1 MTRNDR
7 PTDRAGLLAGR
18 YRLGRILGSGGAG
31 IVREGEDT
39 LLRRPVAIKHVRLPP
54 VASDE
59 ELAIARERVLR
70 EARVAAR
77 LRHPGLVAVYDVIES
92 EDSPWI
98 VMELVEGRSLAEV
111 IRAEGRL
118 APAVVARMG
127 VSLAYALEAAHRSGV
142 VHRDVKPGNVLVTP
156 EGQPRLTDFGIAVSE
171 GDPALTSTGIVVGSP
186 AYIPPERARGS
197 RVAAP
202 GDVWGLGATLFTAVE
217 GESPYAGEG
226 ALATLA
232 AIVEDRRRP
241 FRYAGPLGPV
251 LAELLNPDP
260 RRRPSLSQAR
270 ALLRRIAD
278 AEAGPGRGLDGH
290 ELERVDQEERER
302 ERDDDR
308 SRSRNRSHRRD
319 LAGADH
325 GDTDHGD
332 SDQQDTRRKEASP
345 ADGDPRA
352 HPAAFAGATQAPDQD
367 PPAGEGRAEPLLAP
381 TVVEPGAG
389 AVPVQTSRRPSA
401 GGRGRGPSDLAD
413 PFGRSGSS
421 DGSGRRWSRRATV
434 LVLVLVALLAIGGA
448 SLGLVLTSGSGD
460 TDGGTTARPS
470 ATAAPAPGTTAG
482 PGGGEAGPTPSAS
495 GSAPPATTPAPAGDA
510 VPALDEIGAVIPSTT
525 GPAPAPAGLETHN
538 GAAGWSV
545 AVPSGWQYTRRSP
558 TRELFAA
565 PGGFPEL
572 LVETQAAAGPSAI
585 GAWQQQE
592 PDVREDTDGYQ
603 RVSIRP
609 ADGGAGTSAAIWEFT
624 STSNGRTVHTL
635 DYAVVRNGHGY
646 ALRWR
651 IPAEQWDPN
660 SEVLRQ
666 IIASFRPGP

>member
-92 EDSPWI
+92 ENSPWI

-260 RRRPSLSQAR
+260 RRRPSLPQAR

-278 AEAGPGRGLDGH
+278 AEPDPAQGLDGH
-290 ELERVDQEERER
+290 EPERVDQEERER
-302 ERDDDR
+302 ERDDSR
-308 SRSRNRSHRRD
+308 SRSRGRRRGVV
-319 LAGADH
+319 GADR
-325 GDTDHGD
+325 GETDHRDADRGE
-332 SDQQDTRRKEASP
+332 TGPAEA
-345 ADGDPRA
+345 DHRA
-352 HPAAFAGATQAPDQD
+352 RPAAFAGAAPAQAQD
-367 PPAGEGRAEPLLAP
+367 APAAQGRAEPLLAP

-389 AVPVQTSRRPSA
+389 AVPAQTGHRSSA
-401 GGRGRGPSDLAD
+401 GGRQRGSSDPAD

-421 DGSGRRWSRRATV
+421 DGPGRRWSRRATV
-434 LVLVLVALLAIGGA
+434 LALVLVALLAIGGA
-448 SLGLVLTSGSGD
+448 SLGLVLTDGSGG
-460 TDGGTTARPS
+460 TDGATTAGPS
-470 ATAAPAPGTTAG
+470 ATAAPAPGATAG
-482 PGGGEAGPTPSAS
+482 SGGGEAAPTPAAS
-495 GSAPPATTPAPAGDA
+495 GSAPPATTPAPAGGA
-510 VPALDEIGAVIPSTT
+510 VPALDEIGAVIPSST
-525 GPAPAPAGLETHN
+525 GPAPAPAGLETHS

-545 AVPSGWQYTRRSP
+545 AVPGGWQYTRRSP
-558 TRELFAA
+558 TRELFTA

-572 LVETQAAAGPSAI
+572 LVETRAVAGPSAI
-585 GAWQQQE
+585 GAWREQE
-592 PDVREDTDGYQ
+592 PTVRNDDDSPGYQ
-603 RVSIRP
+603 LVSIRP
-609 ADGGAGTSAAIWEFT
+609 ADGGDGTSAAIWEFT

-651 IPAEQWDPN
+651 IPEEQWDPN
-660 SEVLRQ
+660 SEVMRQ

>member
-1 MTRNDR
+1 MPEKAEPVTRNDR

-92 EDSPWI
+92 EGSPWI

-111 IRAEGRL
+111 IREEGRL

-270 ALLRRIAD
+270 VLLRRIAD
-278 AEAGPGRGLDGH
+278 AEPGPARGLDGH
-290 ELERVDQEERER
+290 EPERVDQEERER

-308 SRSRNRSHRRD
+308 SRNRSRSHKRD
-319 LAGADH
+319 LAGADRRDADR
-325 GDTDHGD
+325 GDAGHADVD
-332 SDQQDTRRKEASP
+332 SRS
-345 ADGDPRA
+345 
-352 HPAAFAGATQAPDQD
+352 HPAAFAGAAQAQD
-367 PPAGEGRAEPLLAP
+367 ADVPAAEGRVEPLLAA
-381 TVVEPGAG
+381 TVVEAGAG
-389 AVPVQTSRRPSA
+389 AVPVRTGRRSSA

-413 PFGRSGSS
+413 PFGRSGSP
-421 DGSGRRWSRRATV
+421 DGSGRRWSRRVTV
-434 LVLVLVALLAIGGA
+434 LVLVLVALLAIGGT

-470 ATAAPAPGTTAG
+470 ATAAPTPGATAG
-482 PGGGEAGPTPSAS
+482 SGGGEAAPTPAAS

-510 VPALDEIGAVIPSTT
+510 VPELDEIGAVIPSSTE
-525 GPAPAPAGLETHN
+525 PVPAPAGLATHR

-545 AVPSGWQYTRRSP
+545 AVPGGWQYSRRSP

-592 PDVREDTDGYQ
+592 PSVRRSTAGYQ
-603 RVSIRP
+603 LVSIRP
-609 ADGGAGTSAAIWEFT
+609 ADGGAGTTAAIWEFT
-624 STSNGRTVHTL
+624 STSNGRTVHTV